1 MQTKSHICPIRWQDK
16 ALYLLDQRRLP
27 AEENWLRLDSA
38 PEVAEAIRNMVVRGA
53 PAIGFAAAFGVV
65 LSVQQHGSMA
75 GWRDLVDSDIDKL
88 AAARPTAVNLSW
100 SLSRMTKILAAESK
114 NLARSLLDEA
124 QKQLATDREQNL
136 QLGHAG
142 AGLIKK
148 GSKVMTHCNAGAL
161 ATAGYGTALAVIRV
175 GHWQKKIE
183 QVFVGETRPWFQG
196 SRLTAWELAKDGI
209 PVTLLADSAAAQAM
223 RQAGIN
229 WLIVGAD
236 RIAANGDVAN
246 KIGTY
251 ALAVSARYHGAKVM
265 VVAPHATVDMSV
277 SDGTGI
283 PIEERSPNEILD
295 AAGIENCLPEITV
308 ANPAF
313 DITPAGLIDFIVT
326 EKGVFQAP
334 FNEAFKRLNMGE
346 MA

>member
-1 MQTKSHICPIRWQDK
+1 MQPKSQICPLRWQDN

-27 AEENWLRLDSA
+27 AAETWLRLDSA
-38 PEVAEAIRNMVVRGA
+38 PAVAEAIRNMVVRGA

-65 LSVQQHGSMA
+65 LSFRQHGPAA
-75 GWRDLVDSDIDKL
+75 GWRNRVDSDIEML
-88 AAARPTAVNLSW
+88 AAARPTAVNLAW
-100 SLSRMTKILAAESK
+100 SLGRMTKLLSAESGTLAA
-114 NLARSLLDEA
+114 SLLDEA
-124 QKQLATDREQNL
+124 QDQLATDREQNL
-136 QLGHAG
+136 QLGQLG
-142 AGLIKK
+142 AALIEK

-161 ATAGYGTALAVIRV
+161 ATAGYGTALAVVRV
-175 GHWQKKIE
+175 GYWQQKIE

-209 PVTLLADSAAAQAM
+209 PVTVLADSAAAQAM

-251 ALAVSARYHGAKVM
+251 ALAVVARYHGAKVM
-265 VVAPHATVDMSV
+265 VVAPHATVDMTV
-277 SDGTGI
+277 NDGSGI
-283 PIEERSPNEILD
+283 PIEERSADEILA

-308 ANPAF
+308 ANPVF
-313 DITPAGLIDFIVT
+313 DITPAALIDFIVT

-334 FNEAFKRLNMGE
+334 FDEAFKGLKTGKT
-346 MA
+346 A